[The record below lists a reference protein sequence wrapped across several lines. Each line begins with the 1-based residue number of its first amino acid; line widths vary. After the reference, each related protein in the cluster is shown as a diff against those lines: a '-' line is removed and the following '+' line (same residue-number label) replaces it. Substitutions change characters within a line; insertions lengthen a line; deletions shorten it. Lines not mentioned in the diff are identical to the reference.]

1 MESKRLPNEQ
11 SLEELL
17 KTLEDTKDE
26 SIVGVTD
33 DVFSFIS
40 TFNILPGKETVLKK
54 SVYDLYK
61 SWSKD
66 PVSNYAFS
74 LKMTKHFKCHMKGPR
89 HYYELSLNSFQIEK
103 ETLSLLEKRTTDK
116 TKFPNWQKHFE
127 SFLNYY
133 NISKGKTWVQ
143 SHVLA
148 HFYDMWCFKNK
159 KRNLLSEINFFNFCK
174 IYFEYKR
181 NSESRMM
188 WFGLN
193 EEFVQA
199 NISQQKLIHLQQAR
213 EKKYGKKQKIKYK
226 IPGFKTRAKSKI
238 KIRTN

>member
-40 TFNILPGKETVLKK
+40 TFNILPGNETVLKK
-54 SVYDLYK
+54 ALYDLYK

-66 PVSNYAFS
+66 PISSYKFS
-74 LKMTKHFKCHMKGPR
+74 LKMTKHFKSHMKGPK
-89 HYYELSLNSFQIEK
+89 HYYELNLSSFQIEK
-103 ETLSLLEKRTTDK
+103 ETLTLLEKRTIDK
-116 TKFPNWQKHFE
+116 TKFPSWQKHFE
-127 SFLNYY
+127 SFLQHY
-133 NISKGKTWVQ
+133 NINKGKAWVQ
-143 SHVLA
+143 SYVLM
-148 HFYDMWCFKNK
+148 HFYDKWCYKNK
-159 KRNLLSEINFFNFCK
+159 KRNLLSEVSFFNFCK

-193 EEFVQA
+193 EEFVKA
-199 NISQQKLIHLQQAR
+199 NLSQQKLTYLQQAR
-213 EKKYGKKQKIKYK
+213 ERKYGKKQKIKNK
-226 IPGFKTRAKSKI
+226 IPSTKT
-238 KIRTN
+238 